1 MPGILANTSASHSL
15 ELTSLALHYPNKEYM
30 KAAFSGAMCY
40 NFFGTCKKLDIAPQK
55 WLKYVMENIRIRPAE
70 NFKEL
75 LPQFIDKS
83 LLQE

>member
-1 MPGILANTSASHSL
+1 M
-15 ELTSLALHYPNKEYM
+15 
-30 KAAFSGAMCY
+30 
-40 NFFGTCKKLDIAPQK
+40 DPQK
-55 WLKYVMENIRIRPAE
+55 WLKYVMENIHITPAE